1 MRVEALA
8 AAPLALCVVLY
19 AAPAR
24 SEAPEPVVAKLR
36 FEGVEAFE
44 RRGIEGQ
51 MLTAAPSW
59 RPWVPDPSFDEQT
72 LREDLD
78 RVVGF
83 YRDRGYYEARA
94 EYELDW
100 NPRRSKV
107 RILIRV
113 SEGEPVRVAERSI
126 LLPEGPWLAAP
137 QRAALLA
144 DLPLAEG
151 AIFGAVPYREAKDEL
166 LRRLANLARPA
177 ARLEGGAEVDLGQ
190 RSARVRW
197 VVDPG
202 PEVHFGPVSVEGL
215 VDVDAELVLRELA
228 LREGDLFSA
237 AALDAS
243 QRSVYALGLFR
254 SVTVQARRPG
264 PEAEAAEG
272 RRDWPVVVRVEE
284 RPPRTVR
291 IGLGYGTEDS
301 FRARVGWMHRN
312 FYGEARTLE
321 LTAKYSSLV
330 AGLESRL
337 VQRHFLDPL
346 LRLEAEASFLHETE
360 PSFTANRLGVGPMLH
375 RPLSGPWTG
384 RVGYRLEFAD
394 ITDLDAD
401 DPSGEESSRLSTLLL
416 GLERS
421 TVDDPLQPRSGTRVD
436 LRVEPTL
443 AALGSDRSF
452 VSLAAEGRAFL
463 PLGPAVLALRLRAAA
478 VQPVAGSERA
488 DVPIFKRL
496 FSGGSTSVR
505 GFDYQK
511 LGPLDDDGDPLGGLT
526 RTEGSIELRFP
537 VWRWIGGVVFFDV
550 GQVDP
555 APFAFDADDVYYSV
569 GPGIRVKTPVGPLGF
584 DFGYALRR
592 PAGEDRWRLHFSVGS
607 TF

>member
-1 MRVEALA
+1 
-8 AAPLALCVVLY
+8 VLS

-24 SEAPEPVVAKLR
+24 SDDREPVVAKLR

-44 RRGIEGQ
+44 TRALEDHL
-51 MLTAAPSW
+51 LTAAPSW
-59 RPWVPDPSFDEQT
+59 KPWVPDPSFDEQT

-78 RVVGF
+78 RVVGL
-83 YRDRGYYEARA
+83 YREWGYYEAQA

-100 NPRRSKV
+100 NRGRSKV

-113 SEGEPVRVAERSI
+113 HEGEPVRVAERSI
-126 LLPEGPWLAAP
+126 LLPAGPWLASP
-137 QRAALLA
+137 QRDALLA

-151 AIFGAVPYREAKDEL
+151 AIFGAAPYRKAKDEL
-166 LRRLANLARPA
+166 VRRLANLARPEA
-177 ARLEGGAEVDLGQ
+177 SLEGGAEVDLEQ

-197 VVDPG
+197 AVDPG

-228 LREGDLFSA
+228 LDEGDLFSA
-237 AALDAS
+237 AALDAG
-243 QRSVYALGLFR
+243 QRSIYGLGLFR
-254 SVTVQARRPG
+254 SVTVQGKRPG
-264 PEAEAAEG
+264 PEAEAPEG

-291 IGLGYGTEDS
+291 IAVGYGTEDS
-301 FRARVGWMHRN
+301 FRARVGWTHRN
-312 FYGEARTLE
+312 FYGAARTLE

-337 VQRHFLDPL
+337 TQPRFLDPL
-346 LRLEAEASFLHETE
+346 LRLETEASLLHETE
-360 PSFTANRLGVGPMLH
+360 PSFTANRLGAGLMLQ
-375 RPLSGPWTG
+375 RPLRGPWTG

-394 ITDLDAD
+394 IVDLDAD

-421 TVDDPLQPRSGTRVD
+421 TVDDPLQPRAGTRID

-452 VSLAAEGRAFL
+452 VTLAAEGRAFF
-463 PLGPAVLALRLRAAA
+463 PLGPAVLALRLRLGA
-478 VQPVAGSERA
+478 VQPVAGSERG

-511 LGPLDDDGDPLGGLT
+511 LGPLDDYGDPLGGLT
-526 RTEGSIELRFP
+526 RTEGSVELRFP
-537 VWRWIGGVVFFDV
+537 LWRWIGGVAFFDV

-569 GPGIRVKTPVGPLGF
+569 GPGIRVNTPVGPLGF

-592 PAGEDRWRLHFSVGS
+592 PAGEDRWRLHFSVG
-607 TF
+607 TAF